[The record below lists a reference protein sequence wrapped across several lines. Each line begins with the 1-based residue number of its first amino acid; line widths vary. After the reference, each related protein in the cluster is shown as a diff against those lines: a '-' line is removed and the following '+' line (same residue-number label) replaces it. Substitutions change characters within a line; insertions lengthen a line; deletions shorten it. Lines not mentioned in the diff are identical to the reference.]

1 MPIGPAR
8 MPLFDHLGELRRR
21 LTIVVVSVFAA
32 AIVLYF
38 ATPVVLD
45 ILEDP
50 IRSFV
55 PDGKFYITTTLGGFG
70 LRFSLAIKMAV
81 VMCTPMIIWQILA
94 FFLPALKPR
103 ERKWFLPTFIAALA
117 LFIIGTVFCY
127 CIILNPAFQ
136 WLTDQ
141 ASGFATILPEAGQW
155 VDIIIKFE
163 LGFGIGFEMPLV
175 VFYLVM
181 FGVVPYKK
189 LRASWRA
196 VYIGLLVFSAAVTPD
211 ASPVTMG
218 LMFAAMVVL
227 YEISLLAARVGL
239 SHRIKRKE
247 EAEKAEELEAQEARA
262 ELKDLKQRYRE
273 HLWGEEESE
282 GK

>member
-81 VMCTPMIIWQILA
+81 VMCTPMIWQILA
-94 FFLPALKPR
+94 FFLPALRPN
-103 ERKWFLPTFIAALA
+103 ERKWVVPTVLASTVLFFLGA
-117 LFIIGTVFCY
+117 VFCY
-127 CIILNPAFQ
+127 F
-136 WLTDQ
+136 
-141 ASGFATILPEAGQW
+141 
-155 VDIIIKFE
+155 IIIPAGFEWLIGETSAVATALPDLENYVNMELLFMIGFGVAFE
-163 LGFGIGFEMPLV
+163 LPLII
-175 VFYLVM
+175 FYL
-181 FGVVPYKK
+181 
-189 LRASWRA
+189 S
-196 VYIGLLVFSAAVTPD
+196 VFHIVSYAAFRSAYG
-211 ASPVTMG
+211 SPVTLG
-218 LMFAAMVVL
+218 LMYGALLSL
-227 YEISLLAARVGL
+227 YEISLAIARVV
-239 SHRIKRKE
+239 IT
-247 EAEKAEELEAQEARA
+247 AR
-262 ELKDLKQRYRE
+262 
-273 HLWGEEESE
+273 E
-282 GK
+282 GKEGLFVSRLDLFSDDEDDEE

>member
-94 FFLPALKPR
+94 FFLPALRPN
-103 ERKWFLPTFIAALA
+103 ERKWVVPTVLASTVLFFLGAIFCY
-117 LFIIGTVFCY
+117 FII
-127 CIILNPAFQ
+127 IPAGFE
-136 WLTDQ
+136 WLIGETSAVATALPDLENYVNMELLFMI
-141 ASGFATILPEAGQW
+141 GFGVA
-155 VDIIIKFE
+155 FE
-163 LGFGIGFEMPLV
+163 LPLII
-175 VFYLVM
+175 FYLSV
-181 FGVVPYKK
+181 FH
-189 LRASWRA
+189 
-196 VYIGLLVFSAAVTPD
+196 GLLVGSAVITPD
-211 ASPVTMG
+211 GSPVTLG
-218 LMFAAMVVL
+218 LMYGALLSL
-227 YEISLLAARVGL
+227 YEISLAIARVV
-239 SHRIKRKE
+239 IT
-247 EAEKAEELEAQEARA
+247 AR
-262 ELKDLKQRYRE
+262 
-273 HLWGEEESE
+273 E
-282 GK
+282 GKEGLFVSRLDLFSDDEDDEE